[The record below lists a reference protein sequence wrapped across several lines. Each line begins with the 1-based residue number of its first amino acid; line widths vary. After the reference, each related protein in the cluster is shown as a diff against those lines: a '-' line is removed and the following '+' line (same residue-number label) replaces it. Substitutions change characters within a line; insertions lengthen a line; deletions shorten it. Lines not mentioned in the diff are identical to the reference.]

1 MKTKLL
7 FPRKFK
13 YVGLVISIV
22 FFAMGIA
29 NLYFQF
35 TFDVYTP
42 FKVYGVFLGGW
53 GKDELTEEILG
64 VGLIIGL
71 LLTAFSREKLE
82 DEFVGKMRAESLM
95 WAVYVNYIIL
105 IFSFLC
111 VYGEAFLQIM
121 VYNLFTILIF
131 FIGRFNFLMYRH
143 LQTPEID

>member
-1 MKTKLL
+1 MNTKLL
-7 FPRKFK
+7 LPRKFK
-13 YVGLVISIV
+13 YVGLVISVV
-22 FFAMGIA
+22 FLALGIA

-35 TFDVYTP
+35 TLDVFTP
-42 FKVYGVFLGGW
+42 FKVYGVFGGW

-71 LLTAFSREKLE
+71 LLTAFSREKIE

-105 IFSFLC
+105 ILSFLS
-111 VYGEAFLQIM
+111 VYGEAFFQVM
-121 VYNLFTILIF
+121 VYNLFTILLF

>member
-1 MKTKLL
+1 MNTKLL
-7 FPRKFK
+7 LPRKFK
-13 YVGLVISIV
+13 YVGLFISVV
-22 FFAMGIA
+22 FLALGIA

-35 TFDVYTP
+35 TFDVFTP
-42 FKVYGVFLGGW
+42 FEVYGVFGGW

-71 LLTAFSREKLE
+71 LLTAFSREKIE

-105 IFSFLC
+105 ILSFLS
-111 VYGEAFLQIM
+111 VYGEAFFQVM
-121 VYNLFTILIF
+121 VYNLFTILLF

>member
-1 MKTKLL
+1 MNTKLL
-7 FPRKFK
+7 LPRKFK
-13 YVGLVISIV
+13 YAGLVISTV
-22 FFAMGIA
+22 FLALGIA

-42 FKVYGVFLGGW
+42 FEVYGVFGGW

-71 LLTAFSREKLE
+71 LLTAFSREKHE

-105 IFSFLC
+105 ILSFLC
-111 VYGEAFLQIM
+111 VYGEAFFQVM
-121 VYNLFTILIF
+121 VYNLFTILLF

>member
-7 FPRKFK
+7 LPRKFK
-13 YVGLVISIV
+13 YVGLIISVV
-22 FFAMGIA
+22 FFALGIA

-35 TFDVYTP
+35 TFDVFTP
-42 FKVYGVFLGGW
+42 FEVYGVLGGW

-71 LLTAFSREKLE
+71 LLTAFSREKHE

-105 IFSFLC
+105 ILSFLC
-111 VYGEAFLQIM
+111 VYGEAFFQVM
-121 VYNLFTILIF
+121 VYNLFTILLF